1 MSSGEPIDRGDPLAH
16 VRVGLS
22 FAVGLVVLVVLLVVG
37 DPSLAPVVGWDV
49 AGLVFAVWLWSAIW
63 GLDAERTARRAL
75 REDPARIVADVVLL
89 SASVVSLVA
98 VGLVISQAGNSHGAT
113 KSLLAGLGVFSVFVA
128 WLVVHTV
135 FTLHYARLYY
145 GHPPGGIDFNERDR
159 PRYTDFAYLAFT
171 IGMTYQVSDTDLQ
184 TKEIRVAA
192 LRQALLSY
200 LFGAVIV
207 ASMINLIVNL

>member
-1 MSSGEPIDRGDPLAH
+1 MSTSEPVDRGDPLAH
-16 VRVGLS
+16 VRVGIS
-22 FAVGLVVLVVLLVVG
+22 FAVGLVALVAVLILG
-37 DPSLAPVVGWDV
+37 DPDVAPVVGWDV
-49 AGLVFAVWLWSAIW
+49 AGLVFAIWLWSAIW

-75 REDPARIVADVVLL
+75 REDPARIVADAVLL
-89 SASVVSLVA
+89 SASVVSLIAVA
-98 VGLVISQAGNSHGAT
+98 LVLAQAGSSHGVT
-113 KSLLAGLGVFSVFVA
+113 KGLLAGLGVFSVFVA

-145 GHPPGGIDFNERDR
+145 GHPEGGVNFNERDR

-171 IGMTYQVSDTDLQ
+171 IGMTYQVSDTDLE
-184 TKEIRVAA
+184 TKAIRVAA

-207 ASMINLIVNL
+207 ASMINLVVNL